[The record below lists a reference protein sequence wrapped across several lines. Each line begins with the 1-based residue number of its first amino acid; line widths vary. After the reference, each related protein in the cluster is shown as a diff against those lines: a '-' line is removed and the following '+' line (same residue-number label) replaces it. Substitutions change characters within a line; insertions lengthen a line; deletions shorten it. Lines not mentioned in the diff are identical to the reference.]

1 MNGGEPHLK
10 ELRTI
15 ASLGDSTTVGAPL
28 PSAPMSIEENKAVV
42 RRFIHDGVIGGSL
55 AIIDEV
61 VKAHPAD
68 QYRHE
73 PAILVPEETADK
85 K

>member
-1 MNGGEPHLK
+1 
-10 ELRTI
+10 
-15 ASLGDSTTVGAPL
+15 
-28 PSAPMSIEENKAVV
+28 MSIEENKAVV